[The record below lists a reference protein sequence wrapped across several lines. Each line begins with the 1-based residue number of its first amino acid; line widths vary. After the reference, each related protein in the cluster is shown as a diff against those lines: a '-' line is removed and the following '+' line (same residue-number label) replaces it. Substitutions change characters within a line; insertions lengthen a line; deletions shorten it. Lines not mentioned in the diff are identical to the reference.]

1 MVLDSQSEK
10 NPTVFGSQKYRRARK
25 YAARLII
32 CLVTAASVYGC
43 AVNRESASLTPGA
56 ELTQVKKFY
65 VAKFAPDERGINAI
79 IMDDLIERGYQATTG
94 PNGGAP
100 DDVDAVVTYRDK
112 WMWDITMY
120 MLELDITL
128 RNPKTKYP
136 IAVGNSYHTSLT
148 RKSPEEMVKEILT
161 NIFNKSTPGKA

>member
-1 MVLDSQSEK
+1 LVGM
-10 NPTVFGSQKYRRARK
+10 GYR
-25 YAARLII
+25 
-32 CLVTAASVYGC
+32 
-43 AVNRESASLTPGA
+43 
-56 ELTQVKKFY
+56 
-65 VAKFAPDERGINAI
+65 
-79 IMDDLIERGYQATTG
+79 ATTG
-94 PNGGAP
+94 PEDAAP
-100 DDVDAVVTYRDK
+100 DDVDAIVTYRDK

-148 RKSPEEMVKEILT
+148 RKSSEEMVKEVLT